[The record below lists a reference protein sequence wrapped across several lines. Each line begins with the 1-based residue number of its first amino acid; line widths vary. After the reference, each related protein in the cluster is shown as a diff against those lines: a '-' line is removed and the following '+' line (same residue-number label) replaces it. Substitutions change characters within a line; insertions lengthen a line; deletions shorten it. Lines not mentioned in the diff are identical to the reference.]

1 MFTSNTRIGFLLTRE
16 AIINKRM
23 DYTTYWTILDSPTN
37 TIKSNTVCLFVAII
51 AVLLWIL
58 TKKYKLDKGDGD
70 KLILLW
76 GTGIFATLSL
86 AFYVLLTF
94 FYVDNSDSQ
103 ILKMLDSPNT
113 PKVEGLVSNFQRKFR
128 NTKYGK
134 ETIESFTIDSVE
146 FAYGDAALGKFNS
159 FYKTNNNVIYN
170 GQKVRV
176 TYRTDSPYGKNF
188 NSILKLEI
196 LK

>member
-1 MFTSNTRIGFLLTRE
+1 
-16 AIINKRM
+16 M
-23 DYTTYWTILDSPTN
+23 DYTKYWTILDSPTN
-37 TIKSNTVCLFVAII
+37 TIKSNTVCLIVAII
-51 AVLLWIL
+51 GVLIWIL
-58 TKKYKLDKGDGD
+58 TKKFKLDKGDGE

-76 GTGIFATLSL
+76 GTGIFAILSL

-103 ILKMLDSPNT
+103 ILKILDSPNT
-113 PKVEGLVSNFQRKFR
+113 LKVKGLVSNFQRKFR

-159 FYKTNNNVIYN
+159 FYKTNNNVIFD

-176 TYRTDSPYGKNF
+176 TYRQGSHYGNNF

-196 LK
+196 RN